1 MQIGPFCALSSWEFS
16 TSWKMAACK
25 RKTHDQVWSRWLNR
39 VVSSIHNRQWAQTT
53 ATIIIDK
60 GPKQKRGNR
69 RTVCFAQCRTP
80 IQSPLQR
87 KITTANL
94 FSRKSK
100 FVFPNS
106 SRGWSGCVGLRAN
119 PRCRQHG
126 TATAPT
132 TIATC
137 RRPPS
142 PSWEQAQ
149 CSWSKSKS
157 KLGGNLSLN
166 LDQDISFFLVPSSN
180 WDQHIANHRK
190 SYRSYRTWY
199 WYVNQTGMLGSLR
212 C

>member
-1 MQIGPFCALSSWEFS
+1 MAQQCGLGNPQS
-16 TSWKMAACK
+16 TMAANYC
-25 RKTHDQVWSRWLNR
+25 HYNNW
-39 VVSSIHNRQWAQTT
+39 QWAETT
-53 ATIIIDK
+53 ATKIIDK

-69 RTVCFAQCRTP
+69 RTVCFAQCRTL

-126 TATAPT
+126 QATAPT

-142 PSWEQAQ
+142 PSWDQAQ
-149 CSWSKSKS
+149 CSWSKTKS
-157 KLGGNLSLN
+157 KLGNNLSLN
-166 LDQDISFFLVPSSN
+166 LDQDLSLFSTSEFKEGPTYC
-180 WDQHIANHRK
+180 K
-190 SYRSYRTWY
+190 SQKDLQ
-199 WYVNQTGMLGSLR
+199 N
-212 C
+212 